1 MQPMDLNRLEWP
13 FFDDEHRALA
23 VSSAK
28 WTGPQL
34 SRYEK
39 AEGGDGIAARDIVQR
54 LAQDGWLNTTVPAV
68 PESDIIDLMRVCLLR
83 EIAAYSSA
91 MADVAFRAMA
101 WSAADH
107 FRRIARR

>member
-1 MQPMDLNRLEWP
+1 MDLNRLEWS

-39 AEGGDGIAARDIVQR
+39 AEGVR

-68 PESDIIDLMRVCLLR
+68 PESDIIDLRRVCLLR